1 MRPDKKS
8 IQIAALMTQVETLKQ
23 NIASGTSGAAYT
35 TDSSQG
41 NSRGSFQCNELAEW
55 RYTHTGCDR
64 VNKDGKDW
72 YWCDHESH
80 KRDPKCTS
88 GLYCTT
94 QGKGHPEHDHA
105 SWITYKKSNPFGKR
119 KTASSNP
126 SSGTNKPDTSK
137 ISLNEKL
144 KSALL
149 MRTACTAADIEA
161 LSSEGF

>member
-1 MRPDKKS
+1 MDEARQEINP
-8 IQIAALMTQVETLKQ
+8 VETLKQ
-23 NIASGTSGAAYT
+23 NIASGNSGAAYT

-41 NSRGSFQCNELAEW
+41 QSGGSFQRKELAVW
-55 RYTHTGCDR
+55 RYTHTGCDH

-88 GLYCTT
+88 GLYCATH
-94 QGKGHPEHDHA
+94 GKGHPEHDHA
-105 SWITYKKSNPFGKR
+105 SCWIIYKKSNSF
-119 KTASSNP
+119 SFSNP
-126 SSGTNKPDTSK
+126 SSGTSKPGTSS

-149 MRTACTAADIEA
+149 TRTSCTAADIEA